1 MQWHAHPSLLSGCR
15 LYRRESPVVE
25 SFWAIDVK
33 LRGRIQDIN
42 ELEHFKFPTVRLAF
56 YIYTLTFVFES
67 VTISDINTWYPKTTE
82 DKCFMGEILIFFS
95 YNKME
100 TPERGCGSGTDIM
113 RYYFSIVHYVL
124 TAVSSFI
131 LRVFLKSNFFLEK
144 AFILTKVVIFP

>member
-1 MQWHAHPSLLSGCR
+1 M
-15 LYRRESPVVE
+15 VE

-42 ELEHFKFPTVRLAF
+42 ELKHFKFPTVRLAF

-82 DKCFMGEILIFFS
+82 DKRFTGEILTFFS

-100 TPERGCGSGTDIM
+100 TPERGCGSGTSIM
-113 RYYFSIVHYVL
+113 RYYFSIVH
-124 TAVSSFI
+124 
-131 LRVFLKSNFFLEK
+131 
-144 AFILTKVVIFP
+144 